1 MTEAALDPCAC
12 KRGFFTLRDCERTAT
27 RTCDVCRR
35 RVCGDHLAPR
45 VQATV
50 CVECSARQDED
61 AVVEPLVPTPP
72 RSGPGRSTPPVDGPQ
87 VVAPE
92 DATAS
97 TARYRR
103 RYYDRHG
110 YEPMWWGTH
119 DSTWSGDGFRWYDD
133 GQGDDDGG
141 GFGDS

>member
-1 MTEAALDPCAC
+1 MSTASLDPCAC
-12 KRGFFTLRDCERTAT
+12 KRGFFTLRDCERAAT

-35 RVCGDHLAPR
+35 RICDEHRAPR

-50 CVECSARQDED
+50 CVECSARQAED
-61 AVVEPLVPTPP
+61 DAVEPLVRTDGRPGV
-72 RSGPGRSTPPVDGPQ
+72 GPVNAGEGPQ

-133 GQGDDDGG
+133 GTDDDGG